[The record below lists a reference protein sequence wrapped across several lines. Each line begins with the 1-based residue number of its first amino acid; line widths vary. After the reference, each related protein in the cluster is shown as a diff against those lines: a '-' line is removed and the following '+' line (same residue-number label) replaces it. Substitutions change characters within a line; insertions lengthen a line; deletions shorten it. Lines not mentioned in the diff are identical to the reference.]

1 MHTPYSKFLIV
12 PPNSFFLEC
21 HKTLRDHKIEVPRRT
36 LLGTSGQL
44 YEPPSYAVTRKRL
57 FPHLE
62 FKDTRRENNLRNRS
76 SIDATYQ
83 AVLSPTEPP
92 PEPSAAT
99 VSRIIPLDST
109 AAQANDEMEVH
120 VNEALENE
128 ANEEEEEEPLESDID
143 VQPTYSTPLPASPP
157 VNDDSNAA
165 DFNFGDA

>member
-1 MHTPYSKFLIV
+1 M
-12 PPNSFFLEC
+12 
-21 HKTLRDHKIEVPRRT
+21 PRRT
-36 LLGTSGQL
+36 LLGTSGKL

-62 FKDTRRENNLRNRS
+62 FKDTRRENNLQNRS

-83 AVLSPTEPP
+83 AALSPTEHPA
-92 PEPSAAT
+92 ETSAAT

-109 AAQANDEMEVH
+109 AAQENDEMEVH
-120 VNEALENE
+120 VNEALVNE
-128 ANEEEEEEPLESDID
+128 ANDDEEEEEPLESDID